1 MYRLLL
7 SGRKMH
13 ASSAIFLSGDLFHLS
28 LSLLYLLVATLLAG
42 GCRVFLM
49 LLFAILASSS
59 VCVQTLSIYP
69 VYKRYIRWYIRVYK
83 RYISCEIKI
92 SCLLI
97 RKYFVISQK
106 TFLIYRAEFFIYRV
120 YKGI

>member
-1 MYRLLL
+1 MMISSVLLI
-7 SGRKMH
+7 GI
-13 ASSAIFLSGDLFHLS
+13 SAIRP
-28 LSLLYLLVATLLAG
+28 AA
-42 GCRVFLM
+42 GCRRTER
-49 LLFAILASSS
+49 ARDASS
-59 VCVQTLSIYP
+59 VCVQTLIYP

-106 TFLIYRAEFFIYRV
+106 TFLIYRAGFFIYRV
-120 YKGI
+120 YKLYTGYIRVYKLGI

>member
-1 MYRLLL
+1 MMISSVLLI
-7 SGRKMH
+7 GI
-13 ASSAIFLSGDLFHLS
+13 SAIRP
-28 LSLLYLLVATLLAG
+28 AA
-42 GCRVFLM
+42 GCRRTER
-49 LLFAILASSS
+49 ARDASS
-59 VCVQTLSIYP
+59 VCVQTLIYP

-106 TFLIYRAEFFIYRV
+106 TFLIYRAKFLIYRV